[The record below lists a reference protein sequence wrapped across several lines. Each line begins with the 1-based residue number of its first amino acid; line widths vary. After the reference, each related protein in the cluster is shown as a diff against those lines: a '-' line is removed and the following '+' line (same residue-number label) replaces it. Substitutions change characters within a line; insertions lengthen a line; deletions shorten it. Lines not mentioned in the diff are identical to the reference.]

1 MSQSYKNKGEMDMK
15 IETKKEVVLTL
26 TNKEILV
33 LKDVISN
40 AVDNYLDEDKE
51 FLEELQ
57 VELDF

>member
-1 MSQSYKNKGEMDMK
+1 MK